1 MVHCPRDYTYP
12 AASMCVCSFFYM
24 LSLQGS
30 AGQPGPDGERGP
42 NVSLKHTNE
51 M

>member
-1 MVHCPRDYTYP
+1 MAQCPRDYINV
-12 AASMCVCSFFYM
+12 CVLIFYM

-42 NVSLKHTNE
+42 NVSLKHGNE
-51 M
+51 I